1 MKKTNL
7 IKVISILLISVMVM
21 LFATTVNAADDNS
34 YNDLTSTLTGNNS
47 NSSNNSSNTA
57 NTNSSNNTANT
68 NSANNANNTNNSSNM
83 TNNTNNSSVYNNTSL
98 PKTGAADSIP
108 VAMLVV
114 VFGISAVY
122 AFKKVRDY
130 KNI

>member
-68 NSANNANNTNNSSNM
+68 NSNNTNNTNNSSNI

-114 VFGISAVY
+114 VFVISAVY

-130 KNI
+130 RNI

>member
-68 NSANNANNTNNSSNM
+68 NSNNTNNTNNSANM
-83 TNNTNNSSVYNNTSL
+83 SNNTNNSSVYNNTSL

>member
-68 NSANNANNTNNSSNM
+68 NSNNTNNTNNSSNI

-130 KNI
+130 RNI

>member
-68 NSANNANNTNNSSNM
+68 NSNNTNNTNNSANM
-83 TNNTNNSSVYNNTSL
+83 SNNTNNSSVYNNTSL

-130 KNI
+130 KEI

>member
-21 LFATTVNAADDNS
+21 WVATTVNAADDNS

-68 NSANNANNTNNSSNM
+68 NSNNTNNTNNSSNM

>member
-21 LFATTVNAADDNS
+21 LFATKVNAADDNS

-68 NSANNANNTNNSSNM
+68 NSNNTNNTNNSSNI

>member
-68 NSANNANNTNNSSNM
+68 NSNNTNNSSNM

>member
-68 NSANNANNTNNSSNM
+68 NSNNTNNTNNSANM
-83 TNNTNNSSVYNNTSL
+83 SNNTNNSSVYNNTSL

-122 AFKKVRDY
+122 AFKKGRDY

>member
-57 NTNSSNNTANT
+57 NKNSSNNTANT
-68 NSANNANNTNNSSNM
+68 NSNNTNNTNNSSNM

-130 KNI
+130 RNI

>member
-7 IKVISILLISVMVM
+7 IKVISILLISVMVV

-47 NSSNNSSNTA
+47 NTSNNSSNTA
-57 NTNSSNNTANT
+57 NTNSNSSNNTANT
-68 NSANNANNTNNSSNM
+68 NNTNKSSNM

-98 PKTGAADSIP
+98 PKTGSADSIP

>member
-7 IKVISILLISVMVM
+7 IQVISILLISVMVM

-68 NSANNANNTNNSSNM
+68 NSNNTNNTNNSSNI

-130 KNI
+130 RNI

>member
-7 IKVISILLISVMVM
+7 IKVISILLISVMVV

-57 NTNSSNNTANT
+57 NTNSNSSNNTANT
-68 NSANNANNTNNSSNM
+68 NNTNKSSNM